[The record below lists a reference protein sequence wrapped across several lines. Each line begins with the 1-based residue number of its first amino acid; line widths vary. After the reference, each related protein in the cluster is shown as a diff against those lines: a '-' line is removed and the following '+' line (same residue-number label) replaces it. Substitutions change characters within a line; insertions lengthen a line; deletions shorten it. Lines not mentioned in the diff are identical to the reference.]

1 MFVHYTGT
9 IESFKSS
16 SKEDKSLEEFYSN
29 HIVFISG
36 ENGEGSA
43 IYTHGEYYA
52 NVKDTLLAL
61 QIKLNNLKYF
71 SKISDGS
78 QQASV
83 STAEGTIAIEGEDST
98 VTTKI
103 DTSGIKIGL
112 SNEFKEQVNTIL
124 PESISAIESK
134 LGSRDDIAA
143 SGSDTT
149 AFSRIKNLEDIVD
162 SLLLA
167 ISEGGIIDIQTNTKI
182 ATYDSEIIQPISD
195 RVLASENKLSGISE
209 NANKIDISV
218 EGDILNITIT

>member
-1 MFVHYTGT
+1 MFVHYLGT
-9 IESFKSS
+9 VEQFKQ
-16 SKEDKSLEEFYSN
+16 LSN
-29 HIVFISG
+29 LSDYTNKIVFIKG
-36 ENGEGSA
+36 GADGEGAA

-78 QQASV
+78 QLASV
-83 STAEGTIAIEGEDST
+83 STAEGTIVIEGEDST

-134 LGSRDDIAA
+134 LGSKDDIAA
-143 SGSDTT
+143 SGSSTT
-149 AFSRIKNLEDIVD
+149 AFSRIKNLEKIVD

-182 ATYDSEIIQPISD
+182 ATYNSEIIQPISD
-195 RVLASENKLSGISE
+195 RVLANENKLSGISE